1 MIFSSFYQKPM
12 YAKRCLYKAR
22 FFSLFWGVPALGVGG
37 GIDQADQSV
46 AGAGRYSRIS
56 SKYL

>member
-1 MIFSSFYQKPM
+1 M